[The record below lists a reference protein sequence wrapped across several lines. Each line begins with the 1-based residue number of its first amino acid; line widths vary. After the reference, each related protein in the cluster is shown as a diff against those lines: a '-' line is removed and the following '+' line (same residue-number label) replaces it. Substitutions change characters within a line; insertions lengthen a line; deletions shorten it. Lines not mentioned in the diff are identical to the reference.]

1 MRSSKRSNTSAAP
14 RAAKPDPLR
23 LSVDLEAN
31 RALDAHCHTH
41 PRNEVCGV
49 LVGFTGEDKQGAW
62 TRVAG
67 IIVGKHAREEQMSV
81 TFTHETWE
89 AVHAALALRT
99 DKARVIGWYHTHPDF
114 GIFYSTPDLFV
125 HRNFFGAKGQVGIV
139 IDPIR
144 KERGVFA
151 NTAQG
156 LHLMQRYEVSRNG
169 KQGHFVHCS
178 YAAEPLRDALPAATA
193 AAHSQSESSAFT
205 ASSLDSIEANLAR
218 MERQNHNMLRLL
230 LCWIPLAILIAF
242 GAGLFVGSRMF
253 ASQVTVS
260 VSQKDVE
267 AIMGGNGAGTDGKSK
282 ESSGKVVK

>member
-1 MRSSKRSNTSAAP
+1 MTDTSSGLVRLSPSAQGIVEDHAFS
-14 RAAKPDPLR
+14 RIDVEVGGFLLGRIRGDDTEIVSAKP
-23 LSVDLEAN
+23 
-31 RALDAHCHTH
+31 ALTAESNQTH
-41 PRNEVCGV
+41 
-49 LVGFTGEDKQGAW
+49 LT
-62 TRVAG
+62 
-67 IIVGKHAREEQMSV
+67 I
-81 TFTHETWE
+81 THEAWAE
-89 AVHAALALRT
+89 ILEVMDSDYPGLSI
-99 DKARVIGWYHTHPDF
+99 VGWYHTHPDF